1 MSAVPT
7 GPFVFFQLPYSPL
20 PTLGSANNMNSETTG
35 RLIQRDR
42 APCIY
47 TPAGIGGERLKLLE
61 DVILLASPPSMGAK
75 QGSREKPA
83 MLGHWSPLAS
93 KSPRVSSQ
101 QWRRGLNPQGKT
113 RVMALGKEVAEE
125 WIRFHDYR
133 PAAQCL
139 MKALQPP
146 DVDPRQWG
154 GFSRENIKF
163 HRGRPTPK
171 ETGRTGFPHTQTP
184 KATQLPT
191 AADGVF
197 VPPKI
202 SMSN

>member
-1 MSAVPT
+1 M
-7 GPFVFFQLPYSPL
+7 
-20 PTLGSANNMNSETTG
+20 
-35 RLIQRDR
+35 
-42 APCIY
+42 
-47 TPAGIGGERLKLLE
+47 
-61 DVILLASPPSMGAK
+61 ILLASLPSMGAK

-101 QWRRGLNPQGKT
+101 QWHQGLNPQGKT

-125 WIRFHDYR
+125 WLRFHDYR
-133 PAAQCL
+133 PAAQCPV
-139 MKALQPP
+139 KALQPP

-154 GFSRENIKF
+154 GFSCENIKF